1 MAKEN
6 LPIVFGPILSR
17 RFGKSLGVDLSPSK
31 KQCNYN
37 CIYCELGKAKPIE
50 RMEEVIKVEI
60 LINAIQNAL
69 NNLTTPIDVLTI
81 TANGEPTLYPHLLE
95 LIQSIKPFLKGVKTL
110 ILSNGSLFYEP
121 KVQQALKEFDIVK
134 FSLDAIDL
142 KAFERVDKPYS
153 KDIDKILEGI
163 LSFSQIY
170 QGQLVAEVLLIKGV
184 NDSANNLKL
193 IADFL
198 KKINIARVDLSTI
211 DRPSSFKAPKL
222 SEDELLKCS
231 LFFEGLCVSLPKRT
245 ATQANQAKKLI
256 SCGIDELLA
265 LISRRPLS
273 AEEAPLILDPNAF
286 KHLETLLNHKQITI
300 KKVGSLEFYCA
311 FNLHL

>member
-50 RMEEVIKVEI
+50 RMEEVIKVET
-60 LINAIQNAL
+60 LISTIQNAL

-95 LIQSIKPFLKGVKTL
+95 LIQSVKPFLKGVKTL
-110 ILSNGSLFYEP
+110 ILSNGSLFYKP

-153 KDIDKILEGI
+153 KNIDKILEGI

-184 NDSANNLKL
+184 NDSTNNLKR

-198 KKINIARVDLSTI
+198 KKINTARVDLSTI

-245 ATQANQAKKLI
+245 ATQADQAKKLI

-300 KKVGSLEFYCA
+300 KKVGSLEFYCT
-311 FNLHL
+311 F

>member
-6 LPIVFGPILSR
+6 LPIVFGPVLSR

-50 RMEEVIKVEI
+50 RMEEVVKVET
-60 LINAIQNAL
+60 LISTIQNAL

-193 IADFL
+193 IAAFL
-198 KKINIARVDLSTI
+198 KKINAARVDLSTI

-245 ATQANQAKKLI
+245 ATQADQAKKLI
-256 SCGIDELLA
+256 SCGIGELLA

-273 AEEAPLILDPNAF
+273 TEEAPLILDSNAF

-311 FNLHL
+311 F

>member
-6 LPIVFGPILSR
+6 LPVVFGPVLSR

-50 RMEEVIKVEI
+50 HMEEVIKVEI
-60 LINAIQNAL
+60 LISAIQNAL

-95 LIQSIKPFLKGVKTL
+95 LIQSVKPFLKGVKTL

-198 KKINIARVDLSTI
+198 KKINVARVDLSTI

-245 ATQANQAKKLI
+245 ATQADQAKKLI

-300 KKVGSLEFYCA
+300 KKVGSLEFYCT
-311 FNLHL
+311 F

>member
-6 LPIVFGPILSR
+6 PPVVFGPVLSR

-50 RMEEVIKVEI
+50 CMEEVIKVET

-69 NNLTTPIDVLTI
+69 NNLATPIDVLTI

-95 LIQSIKPFLKGVKTL
+95 LIQSVKPFLKGVKTL

-153 KDIDKILEGI
+153 KDINKILEGI
-163 LSFSQIY
+163 LRFSQIY

-193 IADFL
+193 IAEFL
-198 KKINIARVDLSTI
+198 KQINIARVDLSTI

-245 ATQANQAKKLI
+245 TTQADQAKKLI

-273 AEEAPLILDPNAF
+273 TEEAPLILEPSAF

-300 KKVGSLEFYCA
+300 KKVGSLEFYCT
-311 FNLHL
+311 F

>member
-6 LPIVFGPILSR
+6 LPIVFGPVLSR

-50 RMEEVIKVEI
+50 RMEEVIEVKT

-69 NNLTTPIDVLTI
+69 NNLTTPIDVLTV

-142 KAFERVDKPYS
+142 KVFEKVDKPYS
-153 KDIDKILEGI
+153 KDINKILEGI

-184 NDSANNLKL
+184 NDSANNLKR

-245 ATQANQAKKLI
+245 ATQADQAKKLI

-273 AEEAPLILDPNAF
+273 AEEAPLILDPNTF

-311 FNLHL
+311 F

>member
-6 LPIVFGPILSR
+6 LPVVFGPVLSR

-50 RMEEVIKVEI
+50 CMEEVIKVET

-153 KDIDKILEGI
+153 KDINKILEGI

-184 NDSANNLKL
+184 NDSANNLKR
-193 IADFL
+193 IATFL
-198 KKINIARVDLSTI
+198 KKINTARVDLSTI

-245 ATQANQAKKLI
+245 ATQADQAKKLI

-286 KHLETLLNHKQITI
+286 KHLETLLNHKQIAI

-311 FNLHL
+311 F

>member
-6 LPIVFGPILSR
+6 LPIVFGPVLSR

-50 RMEEVIKVEI
+50 RMEEVIKVET
-60 LINAIQNAL
+60 LISTIQNAL

-153 KDIDKILEGI
+153 KDINKILEGI

-184 NDSANNLKL
+184 NDSANNLKR
-193 IADFL
+193 IATFL

-245 ATQANQAKKLI
+245 ATQADQAKKLI

-273 AEEAPLILDPNAF
+273 TEEAPLILDPNAF

-311 FNLHL
+311 F

>member
-6 LPIVFGPILSR
+6 LPVVFGPVLSR

-37 CIYCELGKAKPIE
+37 CIYCELGKAKSIE
-50 RMEEVIKVEI
+50 RMEEVIKVET

-95 LIQSIKPFLKGVKTL
+95 LIQSVKPFLKGVKTL

-170 QGQLVAEVLLIKGV
+170 QGQLVAEVLLIRGV

-198 KKINIARVDLSTI
+198 KKINVARVDLSTI

-245 ATQANQAKKLI
+245 ATQADQAKKLI

-273 AEEAPLILDPNAF
+273 TEEAPLILDPNAF

-300 KKVGSLEFYCA
+300 KKVGSLEFYCT
-311 FNLHL
+311 F

>member
-6 LPIVFGPILSR
+6 PPVVFGPVLSR

-50 RMEEVIKVEI
+50 RMEEVIKVET

-95 LIQSIKPFLKGVKTL
+95 LIQKIKPFLKGVKTL

-142 KAFERVDKPYS
+142 KAFEKVDKPYS
-153 KDIDKILEGI
+153 KDINKILEGI
-163 LSFSQIY
+163 SNFSQIY

-184 NDSANNLKL
+184 NDSEKNLKL
-193 IADFL
+193 IAAFL

-231 LFFEGLCVSLPKRT
+231 LFFERLCVSLPKRT
-245 ATQANQAKKLI
+245 APKIGKLI
-256 SCGIDELLA
+256 SCDRDGLFA

-273 AEEAPLILDPNAF
+273 VEEAPLILEPDSF
-286 KHLETLLNHKQITI
+286 KHLETLLNHQQITI

-311 FNLHL
+311 F

>member
-6 LPIVFGPILSR
+6 PPIVFGPVLSR
-17 RFGKSLGVDLSPSK
+17 RFGRSLGVDLSPSK

-50 RMEEVIKVEI
+50 RMEEVIEVKT
-60 LINAIQNAL
+60 LISAIQNAL

-193 IADFL
+193 IANFL
-198 KKINIARVDLSTI
+198 KKINTARVDLSTI

-231 LFFEGLCVSLPKRT
+231 LFFEGLCVSLPKRST
-245 ATQANQAKKLI
+245 TQADQAKKLI

-286 KHLETLLNHKQITI
+286 KHLETLLNHQRITI

-311 FNLHL
+311 F

>member
-6 LPIVFGPILSR
+6 LPIVFGPVLSR

-50 RMEEVIKVEI
+50 RMEEVVKVET

-142 KAFERVDKPYS
+142 KAFERVDKPHS

-193 IADFL
+193 IANFL
-198 KKINIARVDLSTI
+198 KKINTARVDLSTI
-211 DRPSSFKAPKL
+211 DRPSSFKVPKL

-245 ATQANQAKKLI
+245 ATQADQAKKLI

-311 FNLHL
+311 F

>member
-6 LPIVFGPILSR
+6 PPVVFGPVLSR

-50 RMEEVIKVEI
+50 RMEEVIRVET

-69 NNLTTPIDVLTI
+69 NNLATPIDVLTI

-95 LIQSIKPFLKGVKTL
+95 LIQSIKPFLRGVKTL

-142 KAFERVDKPYS
+142 KAFEKVDKPYS
-153 KDIDKILEGI
+153 KDINKILEGI
-163 LSFSQIY
+163 LRFSQIY

-198 KKINIARVDLSTI
+198 KQINIARVDLSTI

-245 ATQANQAKKLI
+245 ATQADQAKKLI

-311 FNLHL
+311 F

>member
-6 LPIVFGPILSR
+6 LPVVFGPVLSR

-50 RMEEVIKVEI
+50 RMEEVIKVET
-60 LINAIQNAL
+60 LISAIQNAL
-69 NNLTTPIDVLTI
+69 NNLATPIDVLTI

-153 KDIDKILEGI
+153 KDINKILEGI

-184 NDSANNLKL
+184 NDSANNLKR

-198 KKINIARVDLSTI
+198 KKINTARVDLSTI

-245 ATQANQAKKLI
+245 TTQADQAKKLI

-311 FNLHL
+311 F

>member
-6 LPIVFGPILSR
+6 PPVVFGPVLSR

-50 RMEEVIKVEI
+50 RMEEVIKVET

-95 LIQSIKPFLKGVKTL
+95 LIQSVKPFLKGVKTL

-153 KDIDKILEGI
+153 KDINKILEGI

-198 KKINIARVDLSTI
+198 KQINIARVDLSTI

-231 LFFEGLCVSLPKRT
+231 LFFEGLCVSLPKRST
-245 ATQANQAKKLI
+245 DQADQAKKLI

-273 AEEAPLILDPNAF
+273 AEEAPLILEPSTF

-311 FNLHL
+311 F

>member
-6 LPIVFGPILSR
+6 PPVVFGPVLSR

-50 RMEEVIKVEI
+50 CMEEVIKVET

-153 KDIDKILEGI
+153 KDINKILEGI
-163 LSFSQIY
+163 LRFSQIY

-193 IADFL
+193 IAEFL
-198 KKINIARVDLSTI
+198 KQINIARVDLSTI

-245 ATQANQAKKLI
+245 ATQADQAKKLI

-273 AEEAPLILDPNAF
+273 TEEAPLILDPSAF

-311 FNLHL
+311 F

>member
-1 MAKEN
+1 MVKEN
-6 LPIVFGPILSR
+6 LPIVFGPVLSR

-50 RMEEVIKVEI
+50 RMEEVIEVKT
-60 LINAIQNAL
+60 LISAIQNAL

-95 LIQSIKPFLKGVKTL
+95 LIQSIKSFLKGVKTL

-163 LSFSQIY
+163 LSFSKIY

-193 IADFL
+193 IANFL
-198 KKINIARVDLSTI
+198 KKINTARVDLSTI

-231 LFFEGLCVSLPKRT
+231 LFFEGLCVSLPKRST
-245 ATQANQAKKLI
+245 TQADQAKKLI

-273 AEEAPLILDPNAF
+273 TEEAPLILDSNAF
-286 KHLETLLNHKQITI
+286 KHLEILLNHKQITI

-311 FNLHL
+311 F

>member
-1 MAKEN
+1 MAKED
-6 LPIVFGPILSR
+6 LPIVFGPVLSR

-50 RMEEVIKVEI
+50 RMEEVVKVEI

-193 IADFL
+193 IATFL
-198 KKINIARVDLSTI
+198 KKINTARVDLSTI

-245 ATQANQAKKLI
+245 ATQADQAKKLI

-311 FNLHL
+311 F

>member
-50 RMEEVIKVEI
+50 RMEEVIKVET
-60 LINAIQNAL
+60 LISAIQNAL

-95 LIQSIKPFLKGVKTL
+95 LIQSVKPFLKGVKTL

-153 KDIDKILEGI
+153 KNIDKILEGI

-184 NDSANNLKL
+184 NDSTNNLKR

-198 KKINIARVDLSTI
+198 KKINTARVDLSTI

-245 ATQANQAKKLI
+245 ATQADQAKKLI

-311 FNLHL
+311 F

>member
-6 LPIVFGPILSR
+6 LPVVFGPVLSR

-50 RMEEVIKVEI
+50 RMEEVIKVET

-69 NNLTTPIDVLTI
+69 NNLATPIDVLTI

-193 IADFL
+193 IAAFL
-198 KKINIARVDLSTI
+198 KQINIARVDLSTI

-222 SEDELLKCS
+222 SEDELLKYS

-245 ATQANQAKKLI
+245 ATQADQAKKLI

-311 FNLHL
+311 F

>member
-6 LPIVFGPILSR
+6 PPVVFGPVLSR

-50 RMEEVIKVEI
+50 CMEEVIKVET

-69 NNLTTPIDVLTI
+69 NNLATPIDVLTI

-95 LIQSIKPFLKGVKTL
+95 LIQSVKPFLKGVKTL

-153 KDIDKILEGI
+153 KDINKILEGI
-163 LSFSQIY
+163 LRFSQIY

-184 NDSANNLKL
+184 NDSANNLKR

-231 LFFEGLCVSLPKRT
+231 LFFEGLCVSLPKRSI
-245 ATQANQAKKLI
+245 AQADQAKKLI

-286 KHLETLLNHKQITI
+286 KHLETLLNHRQITI

-311 FNLHL
+311 F

>member
-50 RMEEVIKVEI
+50 HMEEVIKVET
-60 LINAIQNAL
+60 LISAIQNAL

-153 KDIDKILEGI
+153 KNIDKILEGI

-193 IADFL
+193 IANFL
-198 KKINIARVDLSTI
+198 KKINTARVDLSTI

-245 ATQANQAKKLI
+245 ATQADQAKKLI

-286 KHLETLLNHKQITI
+286 KHLETLLSHKQITI

-311 FNLHL
+311 F

>member
-6 LPIVFGPILSR
+6 LPIVFGPVLSR

-50 RMEEVIKVEI
+50 RMEEVVKVEI

-184 NDSANNLKL
+184 NDSANNLKR

-198 KKINIARVDLSTI
+198 KKINTARVDLSTI
-211 DRPSSFKAPKL
+211 DRPSSFKVPKL

-245 ATQANQAKKLI
+245 ATQADQAKKLI

-311 FNLHL
+311 F

>member
-6 LPIVFGPILSR
+6 PPVVFGPVLSR

-50 RMEEVIKVEI
+50 CMEEVIKVET
-60 LINAIQNAL
+60 LISAIQNAL

-95 LIQSIKPFLKGVKTL
+95 LIKNIKPFLKGVKTL

-153 KDIDKILEGI
+153 KDINKILEGI

-184 NDSANNLKL
+184 NDSANNLKR

-198 KKINIARVDLSTI
+198 KKSI
-211 DRPSSFKAPKL
+211 
-222 SEDELLKCS
+222 
-231 LFFEGLCVSLPKRT
+231 
-245 ATQANQAKKLI
+245 
-256 SCGIDELLA
+256 
-265 LISRRPLS
+265 PL
-273 AEEAPLILDPNAF
+273 EWI
-286 KHLETLLNHKQITI
+286 
-300 KKVGSLEFYCA
+300 
-311 FNLHL
+311 

>member
-6 LPIVFGPILSR
+6 LPIIFGPVLSR

-31 KQCNYN
+31 KQCNYD
-37 CIYCELGKAKPIE
+37 CIYCELGKAKPIS
-50 RMEEVIKVEI
+50 RMEEVIEVET

-95 LIQSIKPFLKGVKTL
+95 LIQRIKPFLKGVKTL

-142 KAFERVDKPYS
+142 KAFKKVDKPYS
-153 KDIDKILEGI
+153 KDINKILEGI
-163 LSFSQIY
+163 SSFSQIY

-184 NDSANNLKL
+184 NDNENHLKL
-193 IADFL
+193 IAAFL

-231 LFFEGLCVSLPKRT
+231 LFFEGLRVSLPKRT
-245 ATQANQAKKLI
+245 APKIEKLI
-256 SCGIDELLA
+256 SCDRDGLLA

-273 AEEAPLILDPNAF
+273 VEEAPLILEPNSF
-286 KHLETLLNHKQITI
+286 KHLETLLNYKQITI
-300 KKVGSLEFYCA
+300 KKVGSLEFYCT
-311 FNLHL
+311 F

>member
-6 LPIVFGPILSR
+6 PPVVFGPVLSR

-50 RMEEVIKVEI
+50 RMEEVIKVET

-153 KDIDKILEGI
+153 KDINKILEGI
-163 LSFSQIY
+163 LRFSQIY

-193 IADFL
+193 IAAFL

-231 LFFEGLCVSLPKRT
+231 LFFEGLCVSLPKRST
-245 ATQANQAKKLI
+245 AQAKKLI

-273 AEEAPLILDPNAF
+273 TEEAPLILDPNAF

-311 FNLHL
+311 F

>member
-6 LPIVFGPILSR
+6 LPVVFGPVLSR

-50 RMEEVIKVEI
+50 CMEEVIKVET

-69 NNLTTPIDVLTI
+69 NNLATPIDVLTI

-245 ATQANQAKKLI
+245 ATQADQAKKLI

-300 KKVGSLEFYCA
+300 KKVGSLEFYCT
-311 FNLHL
+311 F

>member
-6 LPIVFGPILSR
+6 PPVVFGPVLSR

-50 RMEEVIKVEI
+50 RMEEVIKVET
-60 LINAIQNAL
+60 LISTIQNAL
-69 NNLTTPIDVLTI
+69 NNLATPIDVLTI
-81 TANGEPTLYPHLLE
+81 TANGEPTLYSHLLE

-153 KDIDKILEGI
+153 KDINKILEGI
-163 LSFSQIY
+163 SSFSQIY

-193 IADFL
+193 IAEFL
-198 KKINIARVDLSTI
+198 KQINIARVDLSTI

-245 ATQANQAKKLI
+245 ATQADQAKKLI
-256 SCGIDELLA
+256 SCDIDELLA

-273 AEEAPLILDPNAF
+273 AEEAPLILDPNTF

-311 FNLHL
+311 F

>member
-1 MAKEN
+1 MTKEN
-6 LPIVFGPILSR
+6 PPVVFGPVLSR

-50 RMEEVIKVEI
+50 CMEEVIKVET

-81 TANGEPTLYPHLLE
+81 TASGEPTLYPHLLE

-142 KAFERVDKPYS
+142 KAFEKVDKPYS
-153 KDIDKILEGI
+153 KDINKILEGI

-198 KKINIARVDLSTI
+198 KKINTARVDLSTI

-245 ATQANQAKKLI
+245 ATQTAQAKKLI

-311 FNLHL
+311 F

>member
-6 LPIVFGPILSR
+6 LPIVFGPVLSR

-50 RMEEVIKVEI
+50 RMEEVIEVKT
-60 LINAIQNAL
+60 LINALQNAL

-110 ILSNGSLFYEP
+110 ILSNGSLFYKP

-184 NDSANNLKL
+184 NDSANNLKRT
-193 IADFL
+193 ATFL
-198 KKINIARVDLSTI
+198 KKINVARVDLSTI

-245 ATQANQAKKLI
+245 ATQADQAKKLI

-311 FNLHL
+311 F

>member
-6 LPIVFGPILSR
+6 LPVVFGPVLSR

-50 RMEEVIKVEI
+50 CMEEVIKVET

-95 LIQSIKPFLKGVKTL
+95 LIQSVKPFLKGVKTL

-153 KDIDKILEGI
+153 KDINKILEGI

-245 ATQANQAKKLI
+245 ATQADQAKKLI

-311 FNLHL
+311 F

>member
-6 LPIVFGPILSR
+6 LPVVFGPILSR

-50 RMEEVIKVEI
+50 RMEEVIKVET
-60 LINAIQNAL
+60 LISAIQNAL
-69 NNLTTPIDVLTI
+69 NNLATPIDVLTI

-153 KDIDKILEGI
+153 KDINKILEGI

-198 KKINIARVDLSTI
+198 KQINIARVDLSTI

-222 SEDELLKCS
+222 SEDDLLKCS

-245 ATQANQAKKLI
+245 ATQADQAKKLI
-256 SCGIDELLA
+256 SCGIDELFA

-311 FNLHL
+311 F

>member
-6 LPIVFGPILSR
+6 PPVVFGPVLSR

-50 RMEEVIKVEI
+50 RMEEVIKVET
-60 LINAIQNAL
+60 LISAIQNAL

-95 LIQSIKPFLKGVKTL
+95 LIQSVKPFLKGVKTL

-121 KVQQALKEFDIVK
+121 KIQQALKEFDIVK

-153 KDIDKILEGI
+153 KDINKILEGI
-163 LSFSQIY
+163 LRFSQIY

-184 NDSANNLKL
+184 NDSANNLKR

-198 KKINIARVDLSTI
+198 KKINTSRVDLSTI

-245 ATQANQAKKLI
+245 ATQADQAKKLI

-273 AEEAPLILDPNAF
+273 TEEAPLILDPNTF

-300 KKVGSLEFYCA
+300 KKVGSLEFYCT
-311 FNLHL
+311 F

>member
-1 MAKEN
+1 MAKKN
-6 LPIVFGPILSR
+6 LPVVFGPVLSR

-50 RMEEVIKVEI
+50 RMEEVIKVET
-60 LINAIQNAL
+60 LISAIQNAL

-184 NDSANNLKL
+184 NDSANNLKR
-193 IADFL
+193 IAAFL

-245 ATQANQAKKLI
+245 ATQADQAKKLI

-273 AEEAPLILDPNAF
+273 AEEAPLILDPSAF

-311 FNLHL
+311 F

>member
-1 MAKEN
+1 MTKEN
-6 LPIVFGPILSR
+6 LPVVFGPVLSR

-50 RMEEVIKVEI
+50 CMEEVIKVET

-95 LIQSIKPFLKGVKTL
+95 LIQNIKPFLKGVKTL

-153 KDIDKILEGI
+153 KDINKILEGI

-184 NDSANNLKL
+184 NDSANNLKR

-198 KKINIARVDLSTI
+198 KKINTARVDLSTI

-245 ATQANQAKKLI
+245 ATQTAQAKKLI

-273 AEEAPLILDPNAF
+273 AEEAPLILNPNAF
-286 KHLETLLNHKQITI
+286 RHLETLLNHKQITI

-311 FNLHL
+311 F

>member
-6 LPIVFGPILSR
+6 PPVVFGPVLSR

-50 RMEEVIKVEI
+50 RMEEVIKVET
-60 LINAIQNAL
+60 LISAIQNAL

-153 KDIDKILEGI
+153 KDINKILEGI

-184 NDSANNLKL
+184 NDSASNLKR

-222 SEDELLKCS
+222 SEDELLKRS

-245 ATQANQAKKLI
+245 ATQADQAKKLI

-273 AEEAPLILDPNAF
+273 TEEAPLILEPNAF

-311 FNLHL
+311 F

>member
-6 LPIVFGPILSR
+6 PPVVFGPVLSR

-50 RMEEVIKVEI
+50 RMEEVIKVET

-69 NNLTTPIDVLTI
+69 NNLATPIDVLTI

-95 LIQSIKPFLKGVKTL
+95 LIQSIKPFLKGIKTL

-153 KDIDKILEGI
+153 KDINKILEGI
-163 LSFSQIY
+163 SHFSQIY

-184 NDSANNLKL
+184 NDSANNLKR
-193 IADFL
+193 IATFL
-198 KKINIARVDLSTI
+198 KKINTARVDLSTI

-245 ATQANQAKKLI
+245 ATQADQAKKLI

-311 FNLHL
+311 F